1 MKDLGVQMVV
11 VGTKEIHEC
20 KEEEDNFF
28 FFWIGYR
35 NFIDKMNI
43 VFMMMN
49 TLDVKKIQKTQELKL
64 AANKL

>member
-1 MKDLGVQMVV
+1 MNAKKRSI
-11 VGTKEIHEC
+11 TSS
-20 KEEEDNFF
+20 
-28 FFWIGYR
+28 FWIGYR
-35 NFIDKMNI
+35 TFIDKMNI